1 MFPKK
6 GETCFTN
13 LARDLLTRS
22 PVNFCF
28 PFYTSK
34 VCKKKKNFASA
45 GCWGP
50 YNPDFFLGIASTIDA
65 AAVYFISWEDM
76 KDELFDYY
84 TPFSTKKKRETCN
97 IKYRRKE
104 VDRQAGSRAGIRRVI
119 GFPACWTRHPSLTQS
134 LCSSALLFFVCVSLS
149 LASLHVY
156 MCCPSIARGSDS
168 GSLIPAEEMTAGGC
182 RKKDTEWKGL

>member
-1 MFPKK
+1 MLRP
-6 GETCFTN
+6 
-13 LARDLLTRS
+13 LQPRLLLRYR
-22 PVNFCF
+22 
-28 PFYTSK
+28 FYHWCSSSL
-34 VCKKKKNFASA
+34 FH
-45 GCWGP
+45 
-50 YNPDFFLGIASTIDA
+50 
-65 AAVYFISWEDM
+65 FISWEDM
-76 KDELFDYY
+76 KGELFDYY
-84 TPFSTKKKRETCN
+84 TPFSTKKKGETCN

-134 LCSSALLFFVCVSLS
+134 LCSSTLLFFCVSLC

-168 GSLIPAEEMTAGGC
+168 GSLIPAEEMTAGEC